1 MPSGDRTGP
10 MGQGSRT
17 GRAFGLCSG
26 YDTPGYTKG
35 FGRNMGNGGGRG
47 LGRGRGMGRLG
58 NGMGSGRGRN
68 FGNAF
73 NGFFQGFPWFQNMSK
88 NDEIKM
94 LKSQAESLKQSQI
107 DIEKRLSE
115 LDKGSE

>member
-1 MPSGDRTGP
+1 MPQGDRTGP

-35 FGRNMGNGGGRG
+35 M
-47 LGRGRGMGRLG
+47 GRGMGNGIGRG
-58 NGMGSGRGRN
+58 SGRGMGNGRGRN

-73 NGFFQGFPWFQNMSK
+73 TGFFQGFPWFQNMSK

-94 LKSQAESLKQSQI
+94 LKNQAESLKQNQR

-115 LDKGSE
+115 LDKESE